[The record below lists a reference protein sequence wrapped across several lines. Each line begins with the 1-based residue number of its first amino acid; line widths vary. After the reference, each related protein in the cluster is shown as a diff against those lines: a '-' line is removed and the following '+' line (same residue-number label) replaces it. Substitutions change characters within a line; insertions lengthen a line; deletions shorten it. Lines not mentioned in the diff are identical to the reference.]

1 MISTL
6 MLREKVESHLYVHLV
21 IPGARSPKCW
31 FGLKDRAAREKD
43 IDFDNA
49 AFVVVLIDTVPIPKP
64 KFARIMTACELH
76 PLRPPLR

>member
-6 MLREKVESHLYVHLV
+6 MLRERVESHLYVHLV
-21 IPGARSPKCW
+21 ISGARSQKCW

-43 IDFDNA
+43 IGIDNA
-49 AFVVVLIDTVPIPKP
+49 AFVVVLIDTVSIQKP
-64 KFARIMTACELH
+64 KFARSMTACELH